1 VHSLAAHIGLGL
13 GLRLFQRI
21 LTGADMDAAIAAP
34 DGPELAGWVVVGLGP
49 LVTALQEVR
58 RTSRC
63 PSRTIPG
70 TSPPG

>member
-1 VHSLAAHIGLGL
+1 MRGGAPTAESVATWLVHLRRETERFAA
-13 GLRLFQRI
+13 
-21 LTGADMDAAIAAP
+21 
-34 DGPELAGWVVVGLGP
+34 VVGLGP